1 MLHNYPIYAEKWTT
15 LYKWICD
22 SMLPETPKS
31 RIITDYVELLRPT
44 CQKNIEKQ
52 LYMYIPYLCLTVAVH
67 VFVYY
72 YLATE

>member
-1 MLHNYPIYAEKWTT
+1 
-15 LYKWICD
+15 
-22 SMLPETPKS
+22 MLPETPKS